1 MKKNFV
7 KISAIIIAL
16 ATLCCVAFT
25 LCACD
30 DKTPTQPSLKPDKFD
45 SDTRFYIDN
54 KTTDFMG
61 QINGG
66 DDGESGLLD
75 KIEHIALN
83 NEETYFEFGKDG
95 KLHAQVQT
103 KDGLFADIDGLLSL
117 IKGFNKDFDI
127 NAMLENFDIEGG
139 LNYYVEPMFP
149 GFRAKLEAADL
160 QGALGL
166 IKHSLGFNID
176 GLDYDDEGVKE
187 ALAYV
192 AANMKLPG
200 NLLNLIPKD
209 TVLRLTFDTQY
220 AIRYVTGSDGKEY
233 TAIYLGY
240 DVKDN
245 PDTEPFGVFTMTE
258 EDGVKKLFLRLE
270 FMDINI
276 GLKTA

>member
-7 KISAIIIAL
+7 RISAIIIVMLVLCCCVFAL
-16 ATLCCVAFT
+16 A
-25 LCACD
+25 ACD
-30 DKTPTQPSLKPDKFD
+30 ENDETPTENPAQFKEN
-45 SDTRFYIDN
+45 TRFYIDN
-54 KTTDFMG
+54 ETTDFMG

-66 DDGESGLLD
+66 EDGESGLLD

-83 NEETYFEFGKDG
+83 NEQTYFEFGKDG
-95 KLHAQVQT
+95 MLHAQVQT

-127 NAMLENFDIEGG
+127 NAMLGNFDIEGG

-149 GFRAKLEAADL
+149 GFSAKIEAADL
-160 QGALGL
+160 KGALGL
-166 IKHSLGFNID
+166 IQHSLGFNID
-176 GLDYDDEGVKE
+176 GLDYEDEGVKE
-187 ALAYV
+187 ALQYV
-192 AANMKLPG
+192 AQNKSLPG
-200 NLLNLIPKD
+200 NLLSLIPKD

-220 AIRYVTGSDGKEY
+220 AIRRLTGSDGKQY

-240 DVKDN
+240 NVKDN

-258 EDGVKKLFLRLE
+258 EDSVKKLWLRLE